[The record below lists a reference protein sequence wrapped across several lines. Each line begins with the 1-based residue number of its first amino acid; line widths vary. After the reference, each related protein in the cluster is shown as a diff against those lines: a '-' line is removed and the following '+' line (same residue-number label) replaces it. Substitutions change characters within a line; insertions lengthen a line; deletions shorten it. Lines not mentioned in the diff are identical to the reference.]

1 VDIEGIGIGALGI
14 MSGLTFIHKLNMS
27 LMLSM
32 PWAFRFTLI
41 LGGGG
46 SLCAGGIVEVGGG
59 IPHSSALIV
68 SVVGAGLSISCI
80 LANNL

>member
-1 VDIEGIGIGALGI
+1 
-14 MSGLTFIHKLNMS
+14 M
-27 LMLSM
+27 
-32 PWAFRFTLI
+32 

-68 SVVGAGLSISCI
+68 SVVGAGLSSSCI
-80 LANNL
+80 LANS